1 MFSCKHF
8 NTLIGRWVRVR
19 FLLGQKIERQV
30 STYSFF
36 FTAFSDKGGELNWVG
51 CIMLTAENKYNM
63 YQNIHIGLEPVQNYY
78 KYSDFPF

>member
-1 MFSCKHF
+1 MSSRKIFIESENRKTSKH
-8 NTLIGRWVRVR
+8 IG
-19 FLLGQKIERQV
+19 
-30 STYSFF
+30 F

-63 YQNIHIGLEPVQNYY
+63 YQNIHIDLEPVQNKY